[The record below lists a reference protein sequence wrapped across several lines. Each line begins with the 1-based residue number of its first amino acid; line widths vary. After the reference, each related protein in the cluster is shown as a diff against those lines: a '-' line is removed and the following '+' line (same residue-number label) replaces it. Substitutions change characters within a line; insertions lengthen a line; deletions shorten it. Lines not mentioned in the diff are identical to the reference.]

1 LSEQA
6 ERYFADK
13 KPVEELY
20 DCTADPHELNNLAG
34 DKSYHCR
41 LVSMRVAH
49 RIWVRDTGDLGLV
62 PEGIITE
69 RTRKLGNSYSIMRQG
84 DAKQTNLLLLDMAA
98 KASLGHKGFGELIE
112 GLSASDAAVRY
123 WAATG
128 VGNVAAGK
136 SAAVSGT
143 LKIKAREAVTRSLA
157 DKSAAVRIAS
167 ARALCYLER
176 PHKALPVL
184 IDELKTGNQWERLQA
199 AIVLDEIDEQAR
211 PVLEQMRAGLQFQQ
225 GFNSEGK
232 YRVRVTNRALNEL
245 LGTSNTVK

>member
-1 LSEQA
+1 MTSNLWMGVILAAGIGS
-6 ERYFADK
+6 RMRSSTP
-13 KPVEELY
+13 KPLHTL
-20 DCTADPHELNNLAG
+20 CG
-34 DKSYHCR
+34 
-41 LVSMRVAH
+41 
-49 RIWVRDTGDLGLV
+49 
-62 PEGIITE
+62 
-69 RTRKLGNSYSIMRQG
+69 RT
-84 DAKQTNLLLLDMAA
+84 
-98 KASLGHKGFGELIE
+98 LIE
-112 GLSASDAAVRY
+112 QTVRTLREAGIKRFVIVASSLLASDPQLLEIVDGDIGEGVTIAIQTEPRGTGHALLSASDAAVRY

-128 VGNVAAGK
+128 VGNVAAAK

-167 ARALCYLER
+167 ARALCHLER
-176 PHKALPVL
+176 PHKALPEP